1 MQCKNPSYTY
11 SNKKMNNK
19 LNYFSTFCY
28 FLIHT
33 LWGNIVKW
41 DIYKAE
47 GIYKRGALN
56 KNLTS

>member
-1 MQCKNPSYTY
+1 MKCKSPSYTY

-33 LWGNIVKW
+33 FWGNIVKW

-56 KNLTS
+56 KI